1 MLKSLLVALNHVL
14 TIWLTTEKRCLLDP
28 WKLDPFLCVVVV
40 WNRQMCDD
48 LCRWKMHR
56 GLFLTDKALVFSHNM
71 TSLQLGLTV
80 TRRIFHSLRL
90 NQAFPQLAAF
100 WELTTFHG
108 DGKSP
113 SSAWTSWFLLYLW
126 KLLISSEKVHAIA
139 SQFYKRLNWTSIS
152 NKFLPGIQEI

>member
-1 MLKSLLVALNHVL
+1 MASLSSIRSVLVVGLNVLLKRLLVGLNHVS
-14 TIWLTTEKRCLLDP
+14 TIWLTTENRCLLDP
-28 WKLDPFLCVVVV
+28 WKLDPFLCVVVA

-100 WELTTFHG
+100 LRTHNLSWRWEESFFSLDFLVLTL
-108 DGKSP
+108 S
-113 SSAWTSWFLLYLW
+113 L
-126 KLLISSEKVHAIA
+126 EIA
-139 SQFYKRLNWTSIS
+139 D
-152 NKFLPGIQEI
+152 